1 MTDREVMQQALE
13 ALEIS
18 AVTVDSFRVQKATQE
33 AITAL
38 KAALEQPDQGPVAC
52 VIDGDLYFHHE
63 IDWEDLAYQG
73 HEVELLYTTPPAA
86 QPTTED
92 SSAVAAPVQSGLDAD
107 CIASV
112 VSQRYTTPPAAQ
124 PEQEPVGE
132 VLNERG
138 EIDYISYVPPVGTR
152 LYTTPPAA
160 QRKPLTDEEIG
171 KAWSVADGEHNA
183 SASVKRRITG
193 AIEAKLK
200 ERNNG

>member
-1 MTDREVMQQALE
+1 VFTVLEGFTLPHDVRKILE
-13 ALEIS
+13 AAYYTTPPAAQPEQ
-18 AVTVDSFRVQKATQE
+18 VDCPE
-33 AITAL
+33 C
-38 KAALEQPDQGPVAC
+38 KAAVLYECVACSSNNYPPKPEQEPVAC

-124 PEQEPVGE
+124 PEQVDCPRCGHVCSQREWVG
-132 VLNERG
+132 
-138 EIDYISYVPPVGTR
+138 
-152 LYTTPPAA
+152 
-160 QRKPLTDEEIG
+160 LTDDQIDEI
-171 KAWSVADGEHNA
+171 AVIA
-183 SASVKRRITG
+183 RRGNLHDLRI

>member
-1 MTDREVMQQALE
+1 MTDLRQAAQQALE
-13 ALEIS
+13 ALKS
-18 AVTVDSFRVQKATQE
+18 AAIFVDSFRGQKATQE

-38 KAALEQPDQGPVAC
+38 RKALDQPEQEPVGE
-52 VIDGDLYFHHE
+52 VLNERGE
-63 IDWEDLAYQG
+63 IDYISYVPPVG
-73 HEVELLYTTPPAA
+73 TRLYTTPPAA

-124 PEQEPVGE
+124 PEQVDCPRCGHVCSQREWVG
-132 VLNERG
+132 
-138 EIDYISYVPPVGTR
+138 
-152 LYTTPPAA
+152 
-160 QRKPLTDEEIG
+160 LTDDQIDEI
-171 KAWSVADGEHNA
+171 AVIA
-183 SASVKRRITG
+183 RRGNLHDLRI